1 MNFDGLTLEN
11 LFICSTQVVRNG
23 KWQKEGNLGL
33 INSRREFV
41 MVVVVSVMAAGVIV
55 VLVS

>member
-1 MNFDGLTLEN
+1 MNFDGLTLDN